1 MDEIRIGIG
10 VSSIGRFLPL
20 IGKAAG
26 LFERENISVEI
37 VNQQDEEKV
46 VEEIVTK
53 ETPVG
58 TPNAPSL
65 IFSLLNGNDLVIV
78 GGGSEPS
85 SFLLGSKPKHWLD
98 NGSQG
103 EKNRHQSAAPHG
115 GHGYAGVV
123 KEMGSRYGDRP

>member
-1 MDEIRIGIG
+1 MENVRIGIG

-26 LFERENISVEI
+26 LFEKENIAVGI

-46 VEEIVTK
+46 VQEMVSG

-65 IFSLLNGNDLVIV
+65 IFSLLGGNDLVIV
-78 GGGSEPS
+78 GGVLNP
-85 SFLLGSKPKHWLD
+85 
-98 NGSQG
+98 
-103 EKNRHQSAAPHG
+103 APFSWRQTQRL
-115 GHGYAGVV
+115 AVLPI
-123 KEMGSRYGDRP
+123 SRETDRD